1 MVNKE
6 KLFILFVTG
15 RSGAGLSTVLKILE
29 DLGYETMDNV
39 PVSLLLGFFNK
50 INLGEE
56 KISSKAIAV
65 GLNIRTSSF
74 DAINFIKD
82 LESIKNIKKF
92 KLETVFLDCDENTL
106 SQRYTKTRRKHPLAK
121 DSNLIDGIR
130 VENEIIKP
138 LREIA
143 NLVIDTSLMGVN
155 DLRQLISGNY
165 TLKDTNTIAIGIKSF
180 AFPNGLPRESD
191 LVFDVRFLK
200 NPFYDVSLR
209 SKTGRDSEVGKYIMT
224 DPEYKSFF
232 DNLSNMIS
240 RLLPLYKAEGKAYL
254 TISIG
259 CTGGQHRS
267 VFVAEEIA
275 NSLISSDYKV
285 EISHREL

>member
-82 LESIKNIKKF
+82 LESIKNIEKF

-240 RLLPLYKAEGKAYL
+240 SLLPLYKAEGKAYL

-275 NSLISSDYKV
+275 NSLISSDYEV
-285 EISHREL
+285 EVSHREL

>member
-82 LESIKNIKKF
+82 LESIKNIEKF

-138 LREIA
+138 LRETA

-240 RLLPLYKAEGKAYL
+240 SLLPLYKAEGKAYL

-275 NSLISSDYKV
+275 NSLISSDYEV
-285 EISHREL
+285 EVSHREL

>member
-1 MVNKE
+1 MVNKD

-82 LESIKNIKKF
+82 LESIKYIEKF

-138 LREIA
+138 LRETA

-200 NPFYDVSLR
+200 NPFYDDSLR

-240 RLLPLYKAEGKAYL
+240 SLLPLYKAEGKAYL

-275 NSLISSDYKV
+275 NSLISSDYEV
-285 EISHREL
+285 EVSHREL

>member
-1 MVNKE
+1 MVNKD

-39 PVSLLLGFFNK
+39 PVSLLLDFFNK

-82 LESIKNIKKF
+82 LESIKYIEKF

-138 LREIA
+138 LRETA

-200 NPFYDVSLR
+200 NPFYDDSLR

-240 RLLPLYKAEGKAYL
+240 SLLPLYKAEGKAYL

-275 NSLISSDYKV
+275 NSLISSDYEV
-285 EISHREL
+285 EVSHREL

>member
-1 MVNKE
+1 MVNKD

-39 PVSLLLGFFNK
+39 PVSLLLDFFKK

-82 LESIKNIKKF
+82 LESIKNIEKF

-143 NLVIDTSLMGVN
+143 NLLIDTSLMGVN
-155 DLRQLISGNY
+155 DLRQLITGNY
-165 TLKDTNTIAIGIKSF
+165 TLKDTNTLAIGIKSF

-200 NPFYDVSLR
+200 NPFYDDSLR

-240 RLLPLYKAEGKAYL
+240 SLLPLYKAEGKAYL

-275 NSLISSDYKV
+275 NSLISSDYEV
-285 EISHREL
+285 EVSHREL

>member
-1 MVNKE
+1 MVNKD

-39 PVSLLLGFFNK
+39 PVSLLLSFFNK
-50 INLGEE
+50 INLGDE

-82 LESIKNIKKF
+82 LESIKNIEKF

-138 LREIA
+138 LRETA

-200 NPFYDVSLR
+200 NPFYDDSLR

-240 RLLPLYKAEGKAYL
+240 SLLPLYKAEGKAYL

-275 NSLISSDYKV
+275 NSLISSDYEV
-285 EISHREL
+285 EVSHREL